1 MNVGDLCNRKVIAVS
16 ASAPVSDAA
25 RLMCAERIGAV
36 VVTAAPADGAVA
48 IGMLTDR
55 DIVCAQLDRAADLS
69 QLRTADIMTGDPLVL
84 NEAAPVE
91 EAIHRLRNRHVRRAP
106 VINSRGELIGVISFD
121 DLLAHVSANLRALA
135 HLAEVR
141 LRPRG
146 CGPRAAHNAKPG
158 TAE

>member
-1 MNVGDLCNRKVIAVS
+1 MNVGDICNRKLVAVS

-25 RLMCAERIGAV
+25 RLMCEECVGAV
-36 VVTAAPADGAVA
+36 VVTATPADGAVA

-69 QLRTADIMTGDPLVL
+69 QLRTADLMTRDPLTL
-84 NEAAPVE
+84 NEDAPVE
-91 EAIHRLRNRHVRRAP
+91 EAIHRLHNRHVRRAP
-106 VINSRGELIGVISFD
+106 VISSRGELIGVISFD
-121 DLLAHVSANLRALA
+121 DLLAHVAANLRALA
-135 HLAEVR
+135 YLAELR

-146 CGPRAAHNAKPG
+146 CGSRAGHNAKPG